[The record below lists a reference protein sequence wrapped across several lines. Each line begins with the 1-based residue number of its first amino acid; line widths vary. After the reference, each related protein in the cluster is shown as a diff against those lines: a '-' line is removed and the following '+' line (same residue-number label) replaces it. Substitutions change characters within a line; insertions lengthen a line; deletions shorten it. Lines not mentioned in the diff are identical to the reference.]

1 MCHVSEA
8 FRDRKSF
15 HGFHKKHL
23 SDTVITDMIC
33 SISWRMCVCVCLQTR
48 TYGLDDGD
56 AYMSSYENRFRLF
69 SSVEYEGQLYMTPLN
84 FIESVTLS
92 EPKSES
98 APDSQLTTQCHMCFE
113 RNEGMS
119 VGARVKWLASQLISY
134 LFYFIK
140 CQD

>member
-1 MCHVSEA
+1 
-8 FRDRKSF
+8 
-15 HGFHKKHL
+15 
-23 SDTVITDMIC
+23 
-33 SISWRMCVCVCLQTR
+33 MCVCVCLQTR

-119 VGARVKWLASQLISY
+119 IGARVKWLASQLISY

>member
-1 MCHVSEA
+1 MARVC
-8 FRDRKSF
+8 
-15 HGFHKKHL
+15 L
-23 SDTVITDMIC
+23 
-33 SISWRMCVCVCLQTR
+33 CVCLQTR
-48 TYGLDDGD
+48 TYSLDDGD

-98 APDSQLTTQCHMCFE
+98 APDSQLTTQCHMSFE
-113 RNEGMS
+113 RNEVIS

-134 LFYFIK
+134 LFYLIK